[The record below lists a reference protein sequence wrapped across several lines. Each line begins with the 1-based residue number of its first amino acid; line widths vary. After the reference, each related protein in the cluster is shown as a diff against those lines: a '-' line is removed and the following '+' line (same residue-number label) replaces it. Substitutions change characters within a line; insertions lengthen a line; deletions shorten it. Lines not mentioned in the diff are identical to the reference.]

1 MTLDTDL
8 EFDAAGQ
15 IYHGIFAKLKRLDI
29 YDSAQPVD
37 LYGHA
42 LADFYNRFVGDY
54 AADIPVFQRLL
65 PSRDSRVLD
74 LACGSGRVGI
84 ALAREGYTVDGV
96 ELSQDMLDLVDL
108 NLTHEKPAVRER
120 LSFVRGDMSGFE
132 MPHQYDLI
140 LIGVTSISLL
150 LTPEQRA
157 GLFASVKR
165 HLKPEGRFVFD
176 VLDFE
181 DGRWKRFDD
190 HQDVWARE
198 VEEGQDFAIIGQ
210 KFFPERGIF
219 TFNVYRELISWSG
232 ETVRTLGASTKAFLL
247 RDDLVPAMEAQ
258 GLVLQDEFLQGD
270 LRFFVARHAEQ

>member
-1 MTLDTDL
+1 VTPEVNIELDAT
-8 EFDAAGQ
+8 GQ

-37 LYGHA
+37 LYGRG

-54 AADIPVFQRLL
+54 IADIPIFHKLL
-65 PSRDSRVLD
+65 PSKDARVLD
-74 LACGSGRVGI
+74 LACGSGRIGI

-108 NLTHEKPAVRER
+108 NLANEKPAVRER
-120 LSFVRGDMSGFE
+120 LSFVRGDMSAFE
-132 MPHQYDLI
+132 MPHLYDLI
-140 LIGVTSISLL
+140 VIGVTSISLL

-157 GLFASVKR
+157 NLFASVKR
-165 HLKPEGRFVFD
+165 HLKPGGLFVFD

-181 DGRWKRFDD
+181 DERWKQFDD
-190 HQDVWARE
+190 YQDVWARD
-198 VEEGQDFAIIGQ
+198 VEDGQDVAIIGQ

-219 TFNVYRELISWSG
+219 TFNVYREFIAWSG
-232 ETVRTLGASTKAFLL
+232 ETTRTIGASTKAFLL
-247 RDDLVPAMEAQ
+247 RDDLIPAMKAH

-270 LRFFVARHAEQ
+270 LRFFVVRHAE